1 MDETFVKAT
10 LFSSPI
16 HPVVT
21 VDKQSEID
29 ASADENNQ
37 TRVED
42 QKPTAAH
49 HTVLGNDLN

>member
-10 LFSSPI
+10 LFSSMI

-29 ASADENNQ
+29 TSADENNQ
-37 TRVED
+37 TRLED
-42 QKPTAAH
+42 QKLTAAH